1 MSEIQNPT
9 ASAEQPVVSESQEQ
23 LQNEVITNEEQTI
36 EESVEEIVETTSTT
50 PVYQFQ
56 NKEEVLNCVKELLAS
71 DGEISRQQLDS
82 FKSSFYHFHK
92 VDTEEAFKKYIEEGG
107 DAEAYQPQP
116 STDEIEFKEL
126 MIAIREK
133 RASQQKAQEEQ
144 REANLAKK
152 MQIIDRIKVIL
163 EKPDDVNKSYKDFKA
178 LQQEWNETGE
188 VPATQSTDIW
198 RTYQQQVE
206 QFYDTL
212 KLNNEFRAYD
222 FKKNLEV
229 KTQLC
234 EAAEKLSEETDVVS
248 AFRKL
253 QLLHQQF
260 REVGPVARELR
271 EEIWERFKNAST
283 VINKRHQDFFEGR
296 KAQEQENLEKKTAI
310 CEEIESINLDELKT
324 FADWNKISEQ
334 ITELQAKWKT
344 IGFAPQKHNV
354 EIYER
359 FRAACDNFF
368 GRKVEY
374 FKEVR
379 SSLADNLKIKRELC
393 EKAEALKDST
403 EWKTTTDT
411 LIELQ
416 KKWKETGAV
425 AKKYSDE
432 LWKRFNTACD
442 AFFEAKKAANSSQ
455 FTEQKENLSKKKN
468 IIERLKEI
476 ATPEEA
482 TEELRETLK
491 AIQQEWN
498 EIGHVP
504 FKEKDK
510 IFKAFR
516 AEMDRFYAVIGA
528 TATRRRVERFKN
540 ELKSAGADKLRDRL
554 ARQYDILKNEIK
566 TYENNLGFL
575 NLSSKSKE
583 GNNLVD
589 ELNRKVDKLRA
600 ELDEIKLK
608 IKACDQAEEDDDEE
622 DENA

>member
-152 MQIIDRIKVIL
+152 MQIIDKIKVIL

-583 GNNLVD
+583 GNSLVD

>member
-583 GNNLVD
+583 GNSLVD